1 MSKKKN
7 KKIKFNDLVDNE
19 IREYKQRTD
28 IYEDKKKV
36 QIIYLDLTTD
46 DFYKAYSTESLL
58 KPEVYSFIEDT
69 YDVFVTNEKRFKLD
83 IEFPSDMEYEEKL
96 KIETLIAVHY
106 AVECD
111 EIRYDIF
118 REFLI
123 GSGLLVLGLIVLAL
137 SYFLRK
143 YNDLAGEVIQI
154 ISWAFIWEA
163 ALRFFLQNTANYR
176 DRHKYKELYIMAREK
191 RDETTLKNK

>member
-1 MSKKKN
+1 MRKDKKK
-7 KKIKFNDLVDNE
+7 ITFNNLVDTE
-19 IREYKQRTD
+19 IYEYKQRTD

-69 YDVFVTNEKRFKLD
+69 YDIFVTNEKKFKLEIEYPKDMD
-83 IEFPSDMEYEEKL
+83 IEERL

-106 AVECD
+106 AIECD
-111 EIRYDIF
+111 EIRYDIK
-118 REFLI
+118 REFMI
-123 GSGLLVLGLIVLAL
+123 GSFLLLLGIIIMVISYIVRQYTSLV
-137 SYFLRK
+137 
-143 YNDLAGEVIQI
+143 GEIIQI
-154 ISWAFIWEA
+154 ISWAFIWES

-176 DRHKYKELYIMAREK
+176 ERIKYKELYRMARLK
-191 RDETTLKNK
+191 RNETLNQKK

>member
-1 MSKKKN
+1 MRKDKKK
-7 KKIKFNDLVDNE
+7 ITFNNLVDTE
-19 IREYKQRTD
+19 IYEYKQRTD

-69 YDVFVTNEKRFKLD
+69 YDIFVTNEKKFKLEIEYPKDMD
-83 IEFPSDMEYEEKL
+83 IEERL

-106 AVECD
+106 AIECD
-111 EIRYDIF
+111 EIRYDIK
-118 REFLI
+118 REFMI
-123 GSGLLVLGLIVLAL
+123 GSFLLLLGIIIMIISYIVRQYTSLV
-137 SYFLRK
+137 
-143 YNDLAGEVIQI
+143 GEIIQI
-154 ISWAFIWEA
+154 ISWAFIWES

-176 DRHKYKELYIMAREK
+176 ERIKYKELYRMARLK
-191 RDETTLKNK
+191 RNETLNQKK